1 MNNDDIHAK
10 SMLLKRHRFVK
21 ITSNTRSF
29 ADERVKCD
37 RHIYEYRDDNG
48 NEYRKAFE
56 TVRGAAPN
64 APETGTQ
71 DELNALRI
79 QYRQGAK

>member
-10 SMLLKRHRFVK
+10 SMLLKRRRFVK

-56 TVRGAAPN
+56 TVRGGAPN

-71 DELNALRI
+71 DELNALCI
-79 QYRQGAK
+79 QYRQGLK